1 LKDKLADMWKATKSF
16 LRNNHDI
23 MITKVD
29 KGNVTMAMRKEDYK
43 QKMFTLLS
51 DENIYEIVK
60 KDSY

>member
-1 LKDKLADMWKATKSF
+1 MILT
-16 LRNNHDI
+16 I

-29 KGNVTMAMRKEDYK
+29 KSNVTMAMRKEDYK

-51 DENIYEIVK
+51 DENIYEIDLK